1 MKKYWHWIFILVVL
15 YSVWAVPSASA
26 HALLVR
32 STPAANAVL
41 LQPPVQVEL
50 FFSEPLEE
58 ELSSIR
64 VFDSNN
70 LSVDAGDVRVD
81 PSDPTRLTVT
91 LHALTDG
98 VYTVSWTVVSS
109 IDGHQTTGSF
119 PFAVGDAN
127 AEAVNAIQESST
139 FRLPFS
145 TLFSKFLMLVS
156 LALLLG
162 HRLFTALVWTPA
174 IHANINDV
182 SKPPIWDF
190 FYRLGLMGM
199 LISIGIGMLAQG
211 GQSTGSE
218 LAAPWNPELGRIL
231 TETRL
236 GVIWLARLVLA
247 ILAVWLAGHKESRWK
262 AWGSFAVN
270 LALLFTVTL
279 TSHAATEPRPALP
292 MLADWLHLVGMAFW
306 LGGLVYF
313 FTAVRHL
320 HQLDGELRTRL
331 TSFLAGRFSVNAI
344 LFVGLIGLTGFYSA
358 YLRVGSW
365 NGLVTSLYG
374 HTLLVKQV
382 FVAGLLVIAATNLLV
397 ISPQLKRDRLQ
408 GNTNT
413 NVVARF
419 RKLLVFELI
428 FAGLL
433 LASVSFLTYIPP
445 AKLASTTSDLTAST
459 QVDDL
464 AMNIS
469 ISPGRIGQN
478 TFTLR
483 ISADGEPL
491 RTANEVLLRFT
502 SDQENIASSDLELI
516 SQGDGTFT
524 AKGTY
529 LSVPGD
535 WQVQAIVRRED
546 KFDAYANFNFSL
558 KKPGSADEG
567 TANPTRQS
575 GILLLLAALLCG
587 FVAFDVDI
595 KPALRL
601 VTGMPLTF
609 LMIVLGAYLLSQ
621 PPGSTERINP
631 IPLNAESIAAG
642 QALYSANCAAC
653 HGQTGKGDG
662 SVGITLNPRPADLTQ
677 HAIPGIHTDAQ
688 LFEWITNGFPG
699 SRMPAFKSTLSDT
712 ERWQL
717 VNFIRSLA
725 PK

>member
-1 MKKYWHWIFILVVL
+1 MKKHWYWIFILVIL
-15 YSVWAVPSASA
+15 YSAWAVPAASA

-41 LQPPVQVEL
+41 LQPPVQVEI

-70 LSVDAGDVRVD
+70 ISVDAGDVRVD

-91 LHALTDG
+91 LHALADG

-127 AEAVNAIQESST
+127 AEAVNAIPQSSN

-145 TLFSKFLMLVS
+145 TLFSKFVMLVS

-162 HRLFTALVWTPA
+162 NRLFTALVWTPA
-174 IHANINDV
+174 IRANINDV
-182 SKPPIWDF
+182 IKPPVWDT
-190 FYRLGLMGM
+190 FYRLGLVGM

-236 GVIWLARLVLA
+236 GVIWLTRLVLV
-247 ILAVWLAGHKESRWK
+247 ILAVWLAGHKESQWK
-262 AWGSFAVN
+262 AWGSFGVN

-279 TSHAATEPRPALP
+279 TSHAATEPRPFLP

-320 HQLDGELRTRL
+320 YQLDGELRTRL
-331 TSFLAGRFSVNAI
+331 TSLLAGRFSIHAI
-344 LFVGLIGLTGFYSA
+344 LFVGLIGLTGIYSA

-374 HTLLVKQV
+374 HTLLIKQV
-382 FVAGLLVIAATNLLV
+382 FVAGLLAIAATNLLV
-397 ISPQLKRDRLQ
+397 ISPQLKRERVQ
-408 GNTNT
+408 GGANT
-413 NVVARF
+413 NVVTKF

-445 AKLASTTSDLTAST
+445 AKLASTTPDLTASAR
-459 QVDDL
+459 VDDL
-464 AMNIS
+464 AIDIS

-491 RTANEVLLRFT
+491 RTANKVLLRFT
-502 SDQENIASSDLELI
+502 PEQENIAASDLELI
-516 SQGDGTFT
+516 SQGDGAFT

-535 WQVQAIVRRED
+535 WQVQAIV
-546 KFDAYANFNFSL
+546 
-558 KKPGSADEG
+558 
-567 TANPTRQS
+567 
-575 GILLLLAALLCG
+575 
-587 FVAFDVDI
+587 
-595 KPALRL
+595 
-601 VTGMPLTF
+601 
-609 LMIVLGAYLLSQ
+609 
-621 PPGSTERINP
+621 
-631 IPLNAESIAAG
+631 
-642 QALYSANCAAC
+642 
-653 HGQTGKGDG
+653 
-662 SVGITLNPRPADLTQ
+662 
-677 HAIPGIHTDAQ
+677 
-688 LFEWITNGFPG
+688 
-699 SRMPAFKSTLSDT
+699 
-712 ERWQL
+712 
-717 VNFIRSLA
+717 
-725 PK
+725 